1 MNYPPRKK
9 PSEDWDIG
17 TEGIM
22 AQNKSLKDVKSLQR
36 SLDLSQL
43 DYNFLDFG
51 SSEGDSI
58 SFAIQCLGGT
68 RGLGIDIDPK
78 KIIEVRQ
85 KGYECIQGDFTQ
97 LVFPPDSVRFV
108 TMNHVLEHLPDLPM
122 VKKALK
128 SAARVAS
135 DFLFII
141 GPYFDADQFLKSCG
155 LKFFW
160 SDWTGHKCHLTTQ
173 QLQEIL
179 TDLGLKDHV
188 MMVRKIVKDSSDS
201 AIHHLN
207 SPKDQHEYNAEVH
220 PEKPFVIFNQPI
232 YKEIVCY
239 VRLRPLENWEDII
252 RAVKGT
258 IYL

>member
-1 MNYPPRKK
+1 
-9 PSEDWDIG
+9 
-17 TEGIM
+17 M
-22 AQNKSLKDVKSLQR
+22 AQNKSLKDVKSLYR
-36 SLDLSQL
+36 SLNLFQF
-43 DYNFLDFG
+43 DYDFLDFG
-51 SSEGDSI
+51 SSEGESI
-58 SFAIQCLGGT
+58 SFAIQHLGGT
-68 RGLGIDIDPK
+68 RGIGIDIDPK
-78 KIIEVRQ
+78 KVIEARQ
-85 KGYECIQGDFTQ
+85 RGYECIQGDFTQ

-108 TMNHVLEHLPDLPM
+108 TMNHVLEHLSCLST
-122 VKKALK
+122 VKRAIE

-141 GPYFDADQFLKSCG
+141 GPYFDTDQFLKNCG

-160 SDWTGHKCHLTTQ
+160 SDWTGHKCLITTQ

-179 TDLGLKDHV
+179 MDLGLKDYV

-201 AIHHLN
+201 AIHPLN

-239 VRLRPLENWEDII
+239 VRLRPLKNWEDII
-252 RAVKGT
+252 NAVEGT
-258 IYL
+258 I